1 MTVTKT
7 TRPAET
13 ATLLAAEHVA
23 KFYGNAS
30 NQISVLEDINLVLR
44 EREFVAL
51 LGPSGSGKSTLLRI
65 LAGLSVPSSG
75 VVRVH
80 GAPLSGINARV
91 AMVFQTFALFPWMT
105 VRENVELGLLAQRV
119 PATERQ
125 ERVLQAIDLIGLDGF
140 EEAYPKELSGGMRQ
154 RVGIARALVV
164 QPEILF
170 MDEPFSA
177 LDVLTADN
185 LRGQIA
191 DLWQSQQMPTKSI
204 VLVTH
209 NIDEAVTLADRLLI
223 LAADPGH
230 IRVELPGLPVHV
242 RRNKG
247 APHANLVDTIYRI
260 MTNPQ
265 EDLARLVPHARTI
278 HGPQA
283 ERPYQTLPHISIG
296 DLTGFIERLAGLGG
310 REDLYELARDLQL
323 EADDLLPIVEAA
335 DLLGFAD
342 VIEGDVLSTET
353 GRAFAEADVLRE
365 KEIFRHQ
372 AIETIALIR
381 RVRHE
386 LESAV
391 GHRMPEEDLLEDLE
405 RSFSPEE
412 ARRQLETA
420 IDWGRYAELYAYDAG
435 SNELYLEQEGLPAD

>member
-1 MTVTKT
+1 MTMNLVT
-7 TRPAET
+7 RLPET
-13 ATLLAAEHVA
+13 ATLLAAEHIA
-23 KFYGNAS
+23 KSYGSAS
-30 NQISVLEDINLVLR
+30 NQIRVLEDINLDLR
-44 EREFVAL
+44 AREFVAL
-51 LGPSGSGKSTLLRI
+51 LGPSGSGKSSLLRI
-65 LAGLSVPSSG
+65 LAGLSTPSG
-75 VVRVH
+75 GEVRVH
-80 GAPLSGINARV
+80 GMPLVGVNARV

-119 PATERQ
+119 PAAERQ

-191 DLWQSQQMPTKSI
+191 DLWQSQRMPTKSI

-223 LAADPGH
+223 LAADPGR

-247 APHANLVDTIYRI
+247 AAHAKLVDTIYRI

-278 HGPQA
+278 QAPLA
-283 ERPYQTLPHISIG
+283 ERAYQSLPHISIG
-296 DLTGFIERLAGLGG
+296 DLTGFIERLASLDG

-342 VIEGDVLSTET
+342 ILEGDVLLTDV
-353 GRAFAEADVLRE
+353 GRAFAQADVLQE
-365 KEIFRHQ
+365 KDLFRHQ
-372 AIETIALIR
+372 AIENIALIR
-381 RVRHE
+381 RVRRE
-386 LESAV
+386 LEADPDD
-391 GHRMPEEDLLEDLE
+391 RIPEEDLLEDLE

-420 IDWGRYAELYAYDAG
+420 IDWGRYAELYAYDAD
-435 SNELYLEQEGLPAD
+435 SNELYLEQEGEPAN